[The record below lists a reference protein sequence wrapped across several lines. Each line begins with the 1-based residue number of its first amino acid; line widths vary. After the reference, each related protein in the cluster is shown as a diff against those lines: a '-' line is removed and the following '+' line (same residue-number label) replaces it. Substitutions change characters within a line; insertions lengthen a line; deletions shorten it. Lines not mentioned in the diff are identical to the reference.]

1 MPQVD
6 WPRRTIRITPISAGS
21 QYFSVPDDGDRTA
34 IGLYEE
40 VLLSGGGKVYI
51 QPGASAGVY
60 ALSRTEYNGALTTL
74 PTNNVLEKD
83 VGVIVNYPSRP
94 LLRDH
99 GAQVNT
105 SLYNP
110 LRTNPYTISEGI
122 YEGSIALDV
131 YDVNDVPIVEA
142 FIDQLASANSWF
154 ECPLPGNHLGA
165 LNTVE
170 VETFITIGNVVEQRE
185 TKNDLELDIG
195 DIFLDDS
202 GTNLTDTINLHGY
215 FARVDRRT
223 CRIVSDRI
231 NAAGEHIINIVP
243 PLISR
248 ATDSNITDDP
258 MKFSAKQTCRVR
270 PTSVSSTGTADFEA
284 SWIINWVETL
294 GLDENE

>member
-1 MPQVD
+1 MPEVK

-40 VLLSGGGKVYI
+40 VLMSGSNKVYI

-60 ALSRTEYNGALTTL
+60 ALSETEYNGALRAL
-74 PTNNVLEKD
+74 PADNVLEKD

-142 FIDQLASANSWF
+142 FIDQLASADSWF
-154 ECPLPGNHLGA
+154 ECPLPGNHLGVA
-165 LNTVE
+165 TV
-170 VETFITIGNVVEQRE
+170 TNY
-185 TKNDLELDIG
+185 DDG
-195 DIFLDDS
+195 DIRLNAGAGEVN
-202 GTNLTDTINLHGY
+202 GTLKNLHGY
-215 FARVDRRT
+215 FARVGRRT
-223 CRIVSDRI
+223 CRVVSDTV
-231 NAAGEHIINIVP
+231 AADIHTIQVVP
-243 PLISR
+243 PLITNDTAS
-248 ATDSNITDDP
+248 DSTMSFDGE
-258 MKFSAKQTCRVR
+258 KQTCRVR

-294 GLDENE
+294 GLPNE

>member
-1 MPQVD
+1 MPEVK
-6 WPRRTIRITPISAGS
+6 WPRRTIRITPTSAGS

-40 VLLSGGGKVYI
+40 VLLSGGNKVYI

-60 ALSRTEYNGALTTL
+60 ALSETEYNGALRAL
-74 PTNNVLEKD
+74 PADNKLDKD

-142 FIDQLASANSWF
+142 FIDQLASADSWF

-165 LNTVE
+165 LTTVG
-170 VETFITIGNVVEQRE
+170 VETFITKDNVDRIRVEK
-185 TKNDLELDIG
+185 TDSTLDIG

-202 GTNLTDTINLHGY
+202 NTRLTDTINLHGY

-248 ATDSNITDDP
+248 ATDPNNTNDP
-258 MKFSAKQTCRVR
+258 MKFSEKRTCRVR